1 MTALIFSFIDH
12 FGYLAVAL
20 LIAIENVF
28 PPIPSEV
35 ILSFSGFMTSKTSM
49 TTFGLIIASTI
60 GAVVGALILYW
71 IGTLLNA
78 DRLEKLFNHTMF
90 KRLGF
95 KKDDVKKSI
104 AWFDKHGIKA
114 IFFGR
119 CIPVV
124 RSLISIPAGI
134 AKVNMRTFLTLT
146 TLGSLIWNSILIFLG
161 SYMGAQW
168 EQIVLIFEEYSLV
181 VITFFI
187 IGIFY
192 FSYYW
197 YKNRIKNI
205 IADKG

>member
-60 GAVVGALILYW
+60 GAVIGALILYW

-104 AWFDKHGIKA
+104 AWFDKQGVKA
-114 IFFGR
+114 ILFGR

-181 VITFFI
+181 VIILFI

-197 YKNRIKNI
+197 YKNRIK
-205 IADKG
+205 KT

>member
-60 GAVVGALILYW
+60 GAVIGALILYW

-95 KKDDVKKSI
+95 QLELLK
-104 AWFDKHGIKA
+104 
-114 IFFGR
+114 
-119 CIPVV
+119 
-124 RSLISIPAGI
+124 
-134 AKVNMRTFLTLT
+134 LTCEH
-146 TLGSLIWNSILIFLG
+146 F
-161 SYMGAQW
+161 
-168 EQIVLIFEEYSLV
+168 
-181 VITFFI
+181 
-187 IGIFY
+187 
-192 FSYYW
+192 
-197 YKNRIKNI
+197 
-205 IADKG
+205 

>member
-20 LIAIENVF
+20 LIASENVF

-60 GAVVGALILYW
+60 GAVIGALILYW

-78 DRLEKLFNHTMF
+78 DRLEKLLNHTVF

-104 AWFDKHGIKA
+104 AWFDKHGVKA

-181 VITFFI
+181 VITLFI
-187 IGIFY
+187 IGILY

-197 YKNRIKNI
+197 YKNRIK
-205 IADKG
+205 KT

>member
-104 AWFDKHGIKA
+104 AWFDKHGVKA

-197 YKNRIKNI
+197 YKNRIK
-205 IADKG
+205 KT

>member
-49 TTFGLIIASTI
+49 TTFGLIITSTI
-60 GAVVGALILYW
+60 GAVIGALILYW

-78 DRLEKLFNHTMF
+78 DRLEKLLNHTVF

-104 AWFDKHGIKA
+104 AWFDKHGVKA

-181 VITFFI
+181 VITLFI
-187 IGIFY
+187 IGILY

-197 YKNRIKNI
+197 YKNRIK
-205 IADKG
+205 KT

>member
-197 YKNRIKNI
+197 YKNRIK
-205 IADKG
+205 KT

>member
-60 GAVVGALILYW
+60 GAVIGALILYW

-104 AWFDKHGIKA
+104 AWFDKHGVKA

-181 VITFFI
+181 VITLFI
-187 IGIFY
+187 IGILY

-197 YKNRIKNI
+197 YKNRIK
-205 IADKG
+205 KT

>member
-104 AWFDKHGIKA
+104 AWFDKHGVKA

-192 FSYYW
+192 LSYYW
-197 YKNRIKNI
+197 YKNRIK
-205 IADKG
+205 KT

>member
-60 GAVVGALILYW
+60 GAVIGALILYW

-78 DRLEKLFNHTMF
+78 DRLEKLLNHTVF

-104 AWFDKHGIKA
+104 AWFDKHGVKA

-168 EQIVLIFEEYSLV
+168 KQIVLIFEEYSLV
-181 VITFFI
+181 VITLFI
-187 IGIFY
+187 IGILY

-197 YKNRIKNI
+197 YKNRIK
-205 IADKG
+205 KT

>member
-49 TTFGLIIASTI
+49 TTFRLIIASTI

-78 DRLEKLFNHTMF
+78 DRLEKLFNHNMF

-104 AWFDKHGIKA
+104 AWFDKHEVKA

-197 YKNRIKNI
+197 YKNRIKKHNCR
-205 IADKG
+205 

>member
-49 TTFGLIIASTI
+49 TTFRLIIASTI

-78 DRLEKLFNHTMF
+78 DRLEKLFNHNMF

-104 AWFDKHGIKA
+104 AWFDKHGVKA

-197 YKNRIKNI
+197 YKNRIKKHNCR
-205 IADKG
+205 

>member
-28 PPIPSEV
+28 PPSPSEV

-60 GAVVGALILYW
+60 GAVIGALILYW

-95 KKDDVKKSI
+95 KK
-104 AWFDKHGIKA
+104 
-114 IFFGR
+114 
-119 CIPVV
+119 
-124 RSLISIPAGI
+124 
-134 AKVNMRTFLTLT
+134 M
-146 TLGSLIWNSILIFLG
+146 
-161 SYMGAQW
+161 M
-168 EQIVLIFEEYSLV
+168 
-181 VITFFI
+181 
-187 IGIFY
+187 
-192 FSYYW
+192 
-197 YKNRIKNI
+197 
-205 IADKG
+205 

>member
-60 GAVVGALILYW
+60 GAVIGALILYW

-104 AWFDKHGIKA
+104 AWFDKQGVKA

-119 CIPVV
+119 CITVV

-181 VITFFI
+181 VIILFI

-197 YKNRIKNI
+197 YKNRIK
-205 IADKG
+205 KT

>member
-60 GAVVGALILYW
+60 GAVIGALILYW
-71 IGTLLNA
+71 IVTLLNA

-104 AWFDKHGIKA
+104 AWFDKQGVKA

-181 VITFFI
+181 VIILFI

-197 YKNRIKNI
+197 YKNRIK
-205 IADKG
+205 KT